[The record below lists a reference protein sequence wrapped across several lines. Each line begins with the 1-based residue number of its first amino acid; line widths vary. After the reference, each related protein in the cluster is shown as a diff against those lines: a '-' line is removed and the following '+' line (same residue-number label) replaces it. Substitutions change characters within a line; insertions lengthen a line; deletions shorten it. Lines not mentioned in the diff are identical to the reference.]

1 MPKPTFL
8 LVAALAFPLSASAY
22 DAQTFVSGEMLRG
35 WCENNRD
42 AAAIYVMGFND
53 ATERTKQRI
62 VDASRRWPER
72 SSQNEELRFYAM
84 GSFCLPGKLS
94 VTHATEV
101 ACNWLESN
109 PAKVSQ
115 PAAALLPQAYRKE
128 FPCLAE

>member
-1 MPKPTFL
+1 MPKKTFL
-8 LVAALAFPLSASAY
+8 LAAALLFPLSANAY

-53 ATERTKQRI
+53 AIERTKQRI

-72 SSQNEELRFYAM
+72 SSQNEELRFFAT

-94 VTHATEV
+94 ITQATEV
-101 ACNWLESN
+101 ACSWLESN
-109 PAKVSQ
+109 PIKRPQ
-115 PAAALLPQAYRKE
+115 PAAALLPQAYRKQ